1 MTLFLHKTLPFIDID
16 LIQMVKCYRR
26 IGFFI
31 DLKGKRGQLIRL
43 LGLLLCITLSSHLHA
58 KQLTHTAVLPSTLSV
73 DNSSEWVDI
82 FNKRALVCP
91 LVSIET
97 CLKKLPQSLQGQI
110 SLSASN
116 IRQSIGYK
124 SAMVLA
130 VNHSTIAGIIAI
142 QAERE
147 PKQQTGALG
156 LKTYGIE
163 LVNQAQLSLWH
174 EVGHLHNIALQGKEL
189 PTNLTDY
196 QHEWLADVY
205 LFWHLAQS
213 KQLHFA
219 WQQLHRRN
227 LAVIHDSDNLSH
239 WSAPQLQYLLQMNQ
253 QQSLVKDISYRQFMS
268 QIYPHLPNYST
279 RDISEFSSLIQR
291 TFGAGVVQPLPNYMF
306 WRQPDL
312 AKILQPTLD
321 FLMGKPA
328 AQKWLSQYL
337 ESSQHL

>member
-1 MTLFLHKTLPFIDID
+1 MTLFLNRITPFDS
-16 LIQMVKCYRR
+16 
-26 IGFFI
+26 
-31 DLKGKRGQLIRL
+31 KGKNGQLIKL
-43 LGLLLCITLSSHLHA
+43 VKLIGLLLCIIFSSHLHA
-58 KQLTHTAVLPSTLSV
+58 EPLTHATIIQSSSSA

-82 FNKRALVCP
+82 FNKQALICP
-91 LVSIET
+91 LVNIDS
-97 CLKKLPQSLQGQI
+97 CLKKLPPSLQGQVD
-110 SLSASN
+110 LSALN
-116 IRQSIGYK
+116 VRQSMGYK

-130 VNHSTIAGIIAI
+130 VNHPAIAGVIAV

-147 PKQQTGALG
+147 PKQQTGSLG
-156 LKTYGIE
+156 LRTYSIE

-174 EVGHLHNIALQGKEL
+174 EIGHLHNIALQGKEL
-189 PTNLTDY
+189 PSILTDY

-205 LFWHLAQS
+205 LFWYLAQL
-213 KQLHFA
+213 KQLDLA

-239 WSAPQLQYLLQMNQ
+239 WSAPQLQYLLQMNELK
-253 QQSLVKDISYRQFMS
+253 SFVKDVSYREFLI
-268 QIYPHLPNYST
+268 QIYPQLPNYSA
-279 RDISEFSSLIQR
+279 RDITEFSSLIQR

-337 ESSQHL
+337 QSSQHL